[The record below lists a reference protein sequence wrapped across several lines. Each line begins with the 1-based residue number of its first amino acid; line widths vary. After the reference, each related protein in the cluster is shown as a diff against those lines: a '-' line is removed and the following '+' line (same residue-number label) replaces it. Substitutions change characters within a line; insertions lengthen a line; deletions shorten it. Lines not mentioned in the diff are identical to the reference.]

1 MIKRIVY
8 MMSISAANHN
18 DIANANATIVDTV
31 DINNSNDDDDDDDDD
46 DDIAPTWLVNDVTN
60 YSKNNNI
67 KRTTIL
73 HQTRRPSSSLSSS
86 LSSSSSSSSIQG
98 TQSHKL
104 SDADMKE
111 RMGLYKNYALSK
123 LDDDK
128 KIDPN
133 DRIRD
138 KLVEVL
144 ATIDNDDPNKDTI
157 VNKILSQVEDSK
169 RKRRETRLKQF
180 EIAFGKSLTPRS
192 PTELRKSSAVD
203 TFNRASIIN
212 TNINTNININTHA
225 NSNNHSRASSI
236 SRVSINRGSIAKR
249 SYSLASPTRNDSKS
263 ININGINT
271 SNGEDMQHV
280 LAMAL
285 AIQDEEEKKVS
296 SILNY
301 FLTMLFT
308 YYYHITEDSTTTRE
322 SSSISKAVSVYS
334 ML

>member
-1 MIKRIVY
+1 
-8 MMSISAANHN
+8 
-18 DIANANATIVDTV
+18 
-31 DINNSNDDDDDDDDD
+31 
-46 DDIAPTWLVNDVTN
+46 
-60 YSKNNNI
+60 
-67 KRTTIL
+67 
-73 HQTRRPSSSLSSS
+73 
-86 LSSSSSSSSIQG
+86 
-98 TQSHKL
+98 
-104 SDADMKE
+104 MKE
-111 RMGLYKNYALSK
+111 RMGRYKNYALSK

-212 TNINTNININTHA
+212 TNININTHA

-263 ININGINT
+263 INIHGMNT
-271 SNGEDMQHV
+271 GNGEDMQHV

-296 SILNY
+296 SIIYY
-301 FLTMLFT
+301 FLTILFN

-322 SSSISKAVSVYS
+322 GCSISKAVSVYS